1 MKSKAKRKKAKK
13 MNSNRCFSINGKT
26 SGERGFS
33 PRNQP
38 KCQQFCKDKDSLVY
52 GKHCPLPDQECS
64 SCPLNG
70 KTIALIGGLDRLEPT
85 YRQMVDEMGGTLLF
99 HTGRM
104 KGGSGRMRLTVNKA
118 DLVVFITSINSHGAL
133 ATVKSECKRA
143 GKRFCALKQTGAKSF
158 ARAVQGMAA

>member
-1 MKSKAKRKKAKK
+1 MKAKAKRKKAKK
-13 MNSNRCFSINGKT
+13 ASKNNCTNS
-26 SGERGFS
+26 SGQTNAKQRFS
-33 PRNQP
+33 PKNQAM
-38 KCQQFCKDKDSLVY
+38 CHHFCMDKGSLAY
-52 GKHCPLPDQECS
+52 GKHCPIPDQTCN

-143 GKRFCALKQTGAKSF
+143 KKRFCALKQTGAKSF
-158 ARAVQGMAA
+158 ARAVQDLAA